1 VYVRLAF
8 SVAAHLEPE
17 VLIVDEVLAV
27 GDASFQKKCLGK
39 MGDVVKEGRTV
50 LFVSHNMDAVATL
63 CTHCVLIDKGRA
75 SERLLA
81 EEGVKRY
88 TALAN
93 VDDDVPLKNRPRKH
107 AKPRANIFQNLTMH
121 TKSGHRNIVECG
133 GEVTFE
139 IDAENFEDLRDATCG
154 VAIHNDRGHR
164 VVFFHTRYHSGFTFN
179 GAKKARFTC
188 TVPSLPL
195 IPGSYYVELVISDG
209 YGIIEQIERVD
220 RLDVTPA
227 NVLGTGMLPKKHQG
241 YFVLPAT
248 WTKE

>member
-1 VYVRLAF
+1 MDQHRFDTLTRSLSGASSRRALLRGLAGLGLGLGIARLPQT
-8 SVAAHLEPE
+8 AA
-17 VLIVDEVLAV
+17 A
-27 GDASFQKKCLGK
+27 KKRK
-39 MGDVVKEGRTV
+39 QNK
-50 LFVSHNMDAVATL
+50 
-63 CTHCVLIDKGRA
+63 
-75 SERLLA
+75 
-81 EEGVKRY
+81 KR
-88 TALAN
+88 
-93 VDDDVPLKNRPRKH
+93 PH
-107 AKPRANIFQNLTMH
+107 IFQDLTIH

-139 IDAENFEDLRDATCG
+139 IDAQDFDDLRDATCG
-154 VAIHNDRGHR
+154 IAIHNERGNR
-164 VVFFHTRYHSGFTFN
+164 VVFFHTRYHSGFTFD
-179 GAKKARFTC
+179 GQSKAKFTC

-195 IPGSYYVELVISDG
+195 IPGSYYVELVMADG